1 MTVGEG
7 TSLLAKEM
15 GAPQEGEQKKMAETT
30 ELPSSADAE
39 VEDTTDPGQIDGSK
53 EKEDTFVEDAEET
66 SQAKPSLWQRAVAFY
81 TANSF
86 LILVVIAIL
95 LAFAYPPLGADYLQP
110 QITATWI
117 AVMFIFG
124 MYMKQSSFIPPK
136 STEYLKGILFSIV

>member
-1 MTVGEG
+1 
-7 TSLLAKEM
+7 M
-15 GAPQEGEQKKMAETT
+15 GAPQQGEQNKMAETT

-39 VEDTTDPGQIDGSK
+39 VENAADPGQVDGSK
-53 EKEDTFVEDAEET
+53 EQEDTFVEDGVEEA
-66 SQAKPSLWQRAVAFY
+66 SQAKPSVWQRAVAFY

-95 LAFAYPPLGADYLQP
+95 LAYAYPPLGADYLQP

-124 MYMKQSSFIPPK
+124 MLSPPSSFYVLD
-136 STEYLKGILFSIV
+136 SAQND